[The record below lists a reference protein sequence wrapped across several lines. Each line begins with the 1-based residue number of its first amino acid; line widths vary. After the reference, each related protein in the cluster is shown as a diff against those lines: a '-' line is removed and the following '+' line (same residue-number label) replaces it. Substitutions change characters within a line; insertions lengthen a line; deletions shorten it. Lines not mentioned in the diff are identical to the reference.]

1 MQLRVQH
8 VQSRNSSDS
17 ARSPHTRRN
26 EVTVQS
32 RNIQQLGG
40 SKPLFTVTM
49 KSNGSTN
56 EKDRLSRIYLSAS
69 AKLPSDGGTGS
80 RGTAGVQRRTA

>member
-1 MQLRVQH
+1 M
-8 VQSRNSSDS
+8 
-17 ARSPHTRRN
+17 
-26 EVTVQS
+26 
-32 RNIQQLGG
+32 
-40 SKPLFTVTM
+40 PLFTVTM

-56 EKDRLSRIYLSAS
+56 EKDRLPRIYLSAS